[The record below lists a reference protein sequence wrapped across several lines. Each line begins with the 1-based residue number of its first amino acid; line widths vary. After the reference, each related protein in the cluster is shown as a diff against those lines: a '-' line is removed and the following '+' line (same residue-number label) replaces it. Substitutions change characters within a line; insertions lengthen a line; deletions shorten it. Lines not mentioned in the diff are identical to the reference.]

1 MTQRRT
7 SSRVRPAAWIVAA
20 VLILGAAAGGVG
32 SLLGNPGDL
41 APMLSGTTG
50 PAATGTP
57 ATADPGPGPGP
68 ATTPAP
74 APARIALSVLETL
87 PVKGRAPATGY
98 SRTGEFGSA
107 WLDVDHN
114 GCDTRNDILARDL
127 TSTVRDD
134 RCRVLSGILD
144 DAYTGRSIRF
154 TRGEATSAEVQ
165 IDHMVPLLN
174 AWETGAQ
181 QLTQAQR
188 IGLANDPRNLIAV
201 DGPANQQKG
210 AGDAATWLP
219 ANKTFRCE
227 YVARQIAVKAAYRLW
242 VTRAEHDAMARV
254 LSGCPGRRTS

>member
-7 SSRVRPAAWIVAA
+7 SSRVRAAAWIVAA

-32 SLLGNPGDL
+32 SLLANPGDP
-41 APMLSGTTG
+41 APVLGGTSG
-50 PAATGTP
+50 PATAAASP
-57 ATADPGPGPGP
+57 TADPGT
-68 ATTPAP
+68 ATAPAP
-74 APARIALSVLETL
+74 APAGTAISVLDTL

-127 TSTVRDD
+127 TSTVRDE

-154 TRGEATSAEVQ
+154 TRGETTSAQVQ

-181 QLTQAQR
+181 QLTRAQR
-188 IGLANDPRNLIAV
+188 IALANDPRNLIAV
-201 DGPANQQKG
+201 DGPSNQQKS

-219 ANKTFRCE
+219 SNKTFRCE
-227 YVARQIAVKAAYRLW
+227 YVARQIAVKATYRLW

-254 LSGCPGRRTS
+254 LSGCPGQRTQ